1 MLYNI
6 TTNKWDDDI
15 LKSLNIPKHILP
27 DVKDS
32 SDYYGLTHASL
43 TGKSYSITGV
53 VGDQQAATIGQCCFK
68 KGSVKS
74 TYGTGAFVV
83 MNTGNKKIYSK
94 NRLLTTICYRL
105 NGKTTYA
112 LEGSIFIAG
121 AGVQWLRDKIKL
133 INNASDTE
141 KIVKSI
147 KNNKGVYLVPAFTGL
162 GAPYWNPN
170 SRGLLCGLT
179 RNTGA
184 KEIVRAVIESVA
196 YQSYDLLNAMN
207 KDGLKPN
214 VIRVDGGMVKNNW
227 FSQFL
232 SDIINIRVDRSRVKE
247 TTALGAAYMAGLKIG
262 VYKSLNDIS
271 KNWRIN
277 KRFSPNIDKI
287 ERLKLLKGWAQ
298 AITKTLI

>member
-1 MLYNI
+1 M
-6 TTNKWDDDI
+6 
-15 LKSLNIPKHILP
+15 
-27 DVKDS
+27 
-32 SDYYGLTHASL
+32 
-43 TGKSYSITGV
+43 
-53 VGDQQAATIGQCCFK
+53 
-68 KGSVKS
+68 
-74 TYGTGAFVV
+74 
-83 MNTGNKKIYSK
+83 
-94 NRLLTTICYRL
+94 
-105 NGKTTYA
+105 
-112 LEGSIFIAG
+112 
-121 AGVQWLRDKIKL
+121 
-133 INNASDTE
+133 
-141 KIVKSI
+141 KSI

-247 TTALGAAYMAGLKIG
+247 TTALGAAYMAGLKVG

-298 AITKTLI
+298 AIKKTLI